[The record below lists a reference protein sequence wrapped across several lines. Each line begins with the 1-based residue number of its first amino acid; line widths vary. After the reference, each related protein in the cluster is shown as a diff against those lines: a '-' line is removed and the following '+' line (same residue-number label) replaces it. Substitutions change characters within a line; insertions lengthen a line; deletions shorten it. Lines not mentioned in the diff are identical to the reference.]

1 MPLSKVTNHAVK
13 SDRDGYGYKG
23 MKDKQMDR
31 WKSEYNGKR
40 RVRKYSDVKDL
51 KEIEIRQEL
60 LVLLY

>member
-1 MPLSKVTNHAVK
+1 MPSK
-13 SDRDGYGYKG
+13 SDRDGYDNKG
-23 MKDKQMDR
+23 MKYKQMDR

-60 LVLLY
+60 LVLLYWV

>member
-1 MPLSKVTNHAVK
+1 MPSK
-13 SDRDGYGYKG
+13 SDRDGYDNKG
-23 MKDKQMDR
+23 MKYKQMDR
-31 WKSEYNGKR
+31 WKSEYDGKR